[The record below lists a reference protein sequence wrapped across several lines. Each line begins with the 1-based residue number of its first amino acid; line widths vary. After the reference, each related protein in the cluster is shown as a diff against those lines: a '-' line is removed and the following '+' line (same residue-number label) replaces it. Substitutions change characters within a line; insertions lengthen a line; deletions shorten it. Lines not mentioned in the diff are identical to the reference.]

1 MVRNPGRP
9 SAPVGPAPRNGGTPD
24 AEVRARPR
32 RRVFSAEQKLRIL
45 READELKGTGGIGKM
60 LRREGLYSSHLTD
73 WRAERDRGELAG
85 LAPKK
90 RGRKARSD
98 RARDEEL
105 ARLTREIER
114 LRCRLAQAEAI
125 IAVQK
130 KVASLLGVPLTEDE
144 GSDS

>member
-1 MVRNPGRP
+1 M
-9 SAPVGPAPRNGGTPD
+9 
-24 AEVRARPR
+24 
-32 RRVFSAEQKLRIL
+32 FSAEQKLRIL